1 MRIGGMTLFGRL
13 DRYVVGLFLAA
24 YATAFLL
31 IVGLTTIVFLAT
43 NLDHFEPWPDGSS
56 APTMAVV
63 RFYIFNVPFL
73 FLQVAPFV
81 TVVAGLFTVSRML
94 RNNETVAMLSAARS
108 ETWR

>member
-13 DRYVVGLFLAA
+13 DRYVGGLFLAA

-56 APTMAVV
+56 ANHMTRVGTTA
-63 RFYIFNVPFL
+63 R
-73 FLQVAPFV
+73 
-81 TVVAGLFTVSRML
+81 
-94 RNNETVAMLSAARS
+94 RS
-108 ETWR
+108 EKWRSRGIPATVCHVDRPWLDQ